1 MTSLTAIEKNLN
13 PFPIYKTMQKRQ
25 PVFYDPER
33 SSWNVFNYNDVERVL
48 SDYEIFSS
56 GFHHSP
62 KTATDY
68 PLQASIISTDP
79 PRHRQLRALATQAFT
94 PRNVDALAPRI
105 QAIVDECLDK
115 VMPLGR
121 MDVIRDLGYPLPTIV
136 IAELLGIPTEDRQ
149 QFKIWS
155 DWIVQNTEDTEQ
167 INPELMHNNKVLE
180 MSTYFIE
187 MVQKRQE
194 HPGEDLIS
202 GLVQASIDGERL
214 NITELL
220 GFCTLLLIAGNET
233 TTNLIGNALLS
244 FSEHPEIWQRLRQNP
259 GLVPQAIE
267 EVLRYRSPV
276 QAMFRYSKSDVQ
288 MDGQTIPAGSR
299 LIAWIGS
306 ANHDESQFE
315 SPEVFDIERNPN
327 RHIAFGH
334 GVHYC
339 LGAPLARLEARIA
352 LNEMLKRFATIAKAA
367 QAVPKRLPS
376 LIVYGLD
383 SLPITITS

>member
-1 MTSLTAIEKNLN
+1 MTSLTSIEQNLN
-13 PFPIYKTMQKRQ
+13 PFPIYKKLREQQ
-25 PVFYDPER
+25 PVFYDSER
-33 SSWNVFNYNDVERVL
+33 FSWNIFNYSDVERVL
-48 SDYEIFSS
+48 SDYEVFSS
-56 GFHHSP
+56 EFHRNP
-62 KTATDY
+62 QAATNY
-68 PLQASIISTDP
+68 PLAASIISTDP

-94 PRNVDALAPRI
+94 PRSVDALAPRI
-105 QAIVDECLDK
+105 QAIVDEYLDK

-121 MDVIRDLGYPLPTIV
+121 MDVIQDLGYPLPTIV

-149 QFKIWS
+149 KFKIWS
-155 DWIVQNTEDTEQ
+155 DWIVQNTANTEE
-167 INPELMHNNKVLE
+167 INPEIMHTNHVLE

-187 MVQKRQE
+187 MIQRRQD

-202 GLVQASIDGERL
+202 RLMQASIDQERL
-214 NITELL
+214 SMSELL

-244 FSEHPEIWQRLRQNP
+244 FCEHPQLWQRLRQNP
-259 GLVPQAIE
+259 ELAPQAIE

-276 QAMFRYSKSDVQ
+276 QAMFRYNKSDIQ
-288 MDGQTIPAGSR
+288 LDGQTIPAGSR

-306 ANHDESQFE
+306 ANHDETQFE
-315 SPEVFDIERNPN
+315 APEEFDIDRNPN
-327 RHIAFGH
+327 KHIAFGH

-352 LNEMLKRFATIAKAA
+352 LNEMLKRFSKLTQAA
-367 QAVPKRLPS
+367 YPVPKRLPS

-383 SLPITITS
+383 SLPITFTN